1 MKQTGTDVNRMVLH
15 GRVAQPPALSHR
27 NHEVEFFSFPLAV
40 SRLSGVADQV
50 NVVASR
56 ALLGEEITV
65 HGEVRTFN
73 NRSGV
78 GSRLIISVFAKELLL
93 EQGEDENRLLLSG
106 TLCKPPSLRSTP
118 LGRTICDMI
127 LAVNRRYGR
136 ADYLPCIAW
145 GSLAHQCGGL
155 EVGSTLCFEGRL
167 QSRTYTKNLGDRTE
181 ERVAF
186 EVSVMNFAGKGT
198 GSDRPGRCQA
208 AGPTVEKVA
217 QPLFRGGCAQDGPR
231 FPREKS
237 AHLAREVS
245 FPRRI
250 SPEMTDFHFIPAT
263 AVAGTLRGLPP
274 GKVF

>member
-1 MKQTGTDVNRMVLH
+1 M
-15 GRVAQPPALSHR
+15 
-27 NHEVEFFSFPLAV
+27 
-40 SRLSGVADQV
+40 

-56 ALLGEEITV
+56 ALLDGCGWLERGEEITV

-155 EVGSTLCFEGRL
+155 EVGSTLCFEGLAPEPYLHQEPGGPDGGAGSLRGV
-167 QSRTYTKNLGDRTE
+167 GDEPGRPGGSG
-181 ERVAF
+181 ADHS
-186 EVSVMNFAGKGT
+186 VSLPRFAGKGT

-208 AGPTVEKVA
+208 AGPISKKWHSHFFEGCARWASIPEGKVGPSCA
-217 QPLFRGGCAQDGPR
+217 RCHFRGAYPR
-231 FPREKS
+231 K
-237 AHLAREVS
+237 
-245 FPRRI
+245 
-250 SPEMTDFHFIPAT
+250 
-263 AVAGTLRGLPP
+263 
-274 GKVF
+274 